1 VDKNPFTT
9 NVADFDL
16 GFPSGFQ
23 KQLIDLK
30 NDSSPNLSFEELSFP
45 KFWCQVA
52 SEYPILYEEALTIII
67 IPFPSSYTSE
77 LGFSALAFMKDKY
90 KNRLDAEYSV
100 RLALSDAEPQ
110 FQKLVEVK
118 WR

>member
-1 VDKNPFTT
+1 MDKNPFTT

-30 NDSSPNLSFEELSFP
+30 NDSTPNLSFEELSFP
-45 KFWCQVA
+45 KFCCQVA
-52 SEYPILYEEALTIII
+52 SEYPIVYEEALTIII
-67 IPFPSSYTSE
+67 PFSSSYTRE